1 MATENIRVKVT
12 VDSQQ
17 ADRELNGLKN
27 AVGGLLGLLAGRE
40 LIQFGDSLIGLRNKL
55 TAFSSSQEEANAKFA
70 QIAEIAGRSRSNL
83 QATGDLYNKMAIA
96 ADGLGLSTDQVG
108 QITETFTKSLKVGG
122 ASANESASA
131 ILQFSQAM
139 GSGVLRGEEFNAV
152 FEASSSTMMDIA
164 DALGVP
170 IGQMRKLAEEGRLT
184 SSVIAQALERM
195 ADSVDEKFAK
205 TIPTIGDALE
215 NIRTAAG
222 VALTEL
228 AQDGNSPA
236 GAMAALGQSLLKLS
250 EDVPALTAAIK
261 DLVNILGILGFAFVA
276 FKAIGAV
283 TGAVNVFQTALKG
296 GSATMGAFGKNIKGI
311 GGSFRAIKGAIF
323 DATGGVGKFIQQALR
338 NKQVVTVL
346 LRVKQVFFS
355 LIAII
360 GNVLKIFLRFAGI
373 VGVIIGVA
381 QAIDFLVERFFGFSI
396 IDTYVM
402 PLVNGLFAKL
412 REFAEF
418 VGIMDK
424 KLTKGGR
431 GGGRAPSDDP
441 LRAATNNADLPP
453 IVIPDAAPSGRG
465 SGKSAA
471 DIAKEQAELARSV
484 AEARREIQL
493 QSEAYRRNVEEIQ
506 SNIQFQRDQIGV
518 TEEQILVN
526 QALRDFNANYAA
538 EERGMVEQMAR
549 IRAAGSIASAE
560 ERAELEELTVALT
573 RLRTSR
579 DADIAAIRAGTT
591 ALFEETRAFEVNRNA
606 RQAIMDVGAEGA
618 NFRRQLEQ
626 QQQLNL
632 AENDLVRQRLQMQF
646 QMEQTHLDAVLELR
660 KRYAGQEI
668 PAVELAALEE
678 IRAVRQA
685 EFDLNQQYLQQDFD
699 SRRTFA
705 AGWAEAAQQAVNRIS
720 ETVADQGAYAKR
732 IFETIT
738 GGFTDSIMKFVETGK
753 LSFKDLFKTLMMEI
767 IKMQMNKLFLSI
779 FGKGGPAGSLFA
791 GLFAEGGRVPSGKY
805 GIVGERGPELV
816 RGPANVIGT
825 DETAAMMGGGGITQV
840 TYNISAV
847 DSRSFKD
854 LVASDPAFIYN
865 VTRAGAR
872 KIPR

>member
-1 MATENIRVKVT
+1 MATERINVKVT
-12 VDSQQ
+12 VDAKQ
-17 ADRELNGLKN
+17 ADREINGLTN
-27 AVGGLLGLLAGRE
+27 AIGGLLGLLAGRE
-40 LIQFGDSLIGLRNKL
+40 LIQFGDELIGLRNQL
-55 TAFSSSQEEANAKFA
+55 VAFSGSAVEAGNKFKM
-70 QIAEIAGRSRSNL
+70 IGDIAGRSRSSL
-83 QATGDLYNKMAIA
+83 AATGDLFNKLSIA
-96 ADGLGLSTDQVG
+96 ASGLGLSTDQVG

-122 ASANESASA
+122 ATANESASA

-164 DALGVP
+164 AALGVP

-184 SSVIAQALERM
+184 ADVIAQALLRM
-195 ADSVDEKFAK
+195 NDSVESKFAK
-205 TIPTIGDALE
+205 TIPTIAEGFE

-222 VALTEL
+222 IALTEI
-228 AQDGNSPA
+228 ATEGNSPA
-236 GAMAALGQSLLKLS
+236 AAIGSLAQSLLKLS
-250 EDVPALTAAIK
+250 QDIPALTATIK
-261 DLVNILGILGFAFVA
+261 DLVNILAALGFAFAA
-276 FKAIGAV
+276 FKAIGLV
-283 TGAVNVFQTALKG
+283 TRGINALQVALLSTGSVFAKFKTG
-296 GSATMGAFGKNIKGI
+296 IMGIVT
-311 GGSFRAIKGAIF
+311 SFRAMITGTGKITQGIAAMGGTVGIIARLKQAFFSFAAIL
-323 DATGGVGKFIQQALR
+323 GGVLR
-338 NKQVVTVL
+338 
-346 LRVKQVFFS
+346 
-355 LIAII
+355 IA
-360 GNVLKIFLRFAGI
+360 LRFAGW
-373 VGVIIGVA
+373 VGIIIAVA
-381 QAIDFLVERFFGFSI
+381 QAVDFLVEKFFGFSI
-396 IDTYVM
+396 VDWAYSKVS
-402 PLVNGLFAKL
+402 GLLGLL
-412 REFAEF
+412 RQFGEYIG
-418 VGIMDK
+418 VLDK
-424 KLTKGGR
+424 KLPKGGR
-431 GGGRAPSDDP
+431 GGGRAPMGDP
-441 LRAATNNADLPP
+441 NRLDEGGTAPTLPP
-453 IVIPDAAPSGRG
+453 IAIPAAQGKG

-471 DIAKEQAELARSV
+471 DIAREQAELARSV

-493 QSEAYRRNVEEIQ
+493 QSEAYRRNVSQIQ
-506 SNIQFQRDQIGV
+506 EQIQFQREQIGL
-518 TEEQILVN
+518 TEEQTLVN
-526 QALRDFNANYAA
+526 QALRDFNENYAA

-549 IRAAGSIASAE
+549 IRAAGSVATAE
-560 ERAELEELTVALT
+560 ERAELEELQVALT

-825 DETAAMMGGGGITQV
+825 DETASLMGGGGITQV